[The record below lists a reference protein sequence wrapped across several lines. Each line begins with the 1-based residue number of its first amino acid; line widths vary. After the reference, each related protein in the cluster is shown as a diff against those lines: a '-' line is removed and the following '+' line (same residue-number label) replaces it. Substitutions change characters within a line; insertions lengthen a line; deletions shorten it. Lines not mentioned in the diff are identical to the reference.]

1 MSPPPSPRNSSKIT
15 TSTEGDH
22 RKRRRN
28 RTTQSCLNCHTTKRM
43 CDRKRPTCSRCLQL
57 GISANCVYEI
67 DDPNRPAN
75 KTKED
80 GGVRLMNRIAE
91 LEGVIRELKNK
102 PRPAQARSS
111 SSPALSAMSPPHS
124 GIATPPSSTGWSS
137 PSPGYNSSGQNLY
150 LPSGMGTQQ
159 SALGYSRP
167 SDSLA
172 SLMAAYADLTGH
184 MSIRRGGHC
193 SCLNEASCYNAVLEL
208 SLRLRKAAD
217 VLARSPSHSSHS
229 DCALNTHISELD
241 NFAKNSLLDIP
252 NYDSSLASGFSRGS
266 SSGRVDPPSSPPN
279 IFDQSYAEN
288 NNPVWNLGDSD
299 NFMSWMPAQRN
310 A

>member
-1 MSPPPSPRNSSKIT
+1 MSSPASPRNPSK
-15 TSTEGDH
+15 SAAPVEGDH

-43 CDRKRPTCSRCLQL
+43 CDRKRPTCSRCSQL

-80 GGVRLMNRIAE
+80 NGIRLMNRIVE

-102 PRPAQARSS
+102 PRPVPDRT
-111 SSPALSAMSPPHS
+111 SPTLNAMSPTHS
-124 GIATPPSSTGWSS
+124 GIATPPNNTSWSS

-150 LPSGMGTQQ
+150 FPS
-159 SALGYSRP
+159 
-167 SDSLA
+167 
-172 SLMAAYADLTGH
+172 DLTGH
-184 MSIRRGGHC
+184 MSVRRGGNC

-217 VLARSPSHSSHS
+217 VLARSPSHSSHP

-252 NYDSSLASGFSRGS
+252 SYDSSSASGFSRGS
-266 SSGRVDPPSSPPN
+266 SSGRVNPPSSPN
-279 IFDQSYAEN
+279 IFDQSYGEN
-288 NNPVWNLGDSD
+288 SGSVWNLGDSD
-299 NFMSWMPAQRN
+299 NFMTWMPAHRN